1 MAFVIG
7 LSGNELQGYLRLM
20 ASVIG
25 LPGNEL
31 QG

>member
-1 MAFVIG
+1 MTFVIG